1 MGKVHDTYYRYE
13 AAGDQ
18 FVGRAVCGLPV
29 DSHMFSVLPPYFENV
44 DEELLSNSCLWTS
57 R

>member
-1 MGKVHDTYYRYE
+1 MLMKNYSPI
-13 AAGDQ
+13 
-18 FVGRAVCGLPV
+18 AVCGLPV

-44 DEELLSNSCLWTS
+44 DEELLSNSLRSCFF